1 MNKKLPL
8 LAALA
13 LGGCAMAT
21 GSNLAQLQ
29 ASTWQLQ
36 GASGDTFT
44 LQVAGDKVAGKGG
57 CNRYFGGITQQGD
70 GVLTLG
76 AMGSTRMMCMGDL
89 AGKEMLY
96 LQKLEKVA
104 TFKVSG
110 QQLVLSDANKVA
122 LLTFDAMPAPSN

>member
-1 MNKKLPL
+1 MNKKLTL

-36 GASGDTFT
+36 GASEDTFT
-44 LQVAGDKVAGKGG
+44 LQIAGDKVAGKGG

-89 AGKEMLY
+89 ADKEMLY
-96 LQKLEKVA
+96 LQKLERVA
-104 TFKVSG
+104 TFKISG

-122 LLTFDAMPAPSN
+122 LLTFDAMPAAK

>member
-1 MNKKLPL
+1 MNKKLTL

-21 GSNLAQLQ
+21 GSTLAELQ

-76 AMGSTRMMCMGDL
+76 AMGSTRMMCQGDL
-89 AGKEMLY
+89 AGKEMIY
-96 LQKLEKVA
+96 LQQLEKVA

-110 QQLVLSDANKVA
+110 KQLVLSDANKVA
-122 LLTFDAMPAPSN
+122 LLTFDAMPAAK

>member
-1 MNKKLPL
+1 MNKKLTL

-13 LGGCAMAT
+13 LGGCAMTAS
-21 GSNLAQLQ
+21 SNLAQLQ

-76 AMGSTRMMCMGDL
+76 AMGSTRMMCAGDL
-89 AGKEMLY
+89 AGKEANY
-96 LQKLEKVA
+96 LQALEMVA
-104 TFKVSG
+104 TYRISG
-110 QQLVLSDANKVA
+110 QQLVLSDANKTA
-122 LLTFDAMPAPSN
+122 LLTFDALPATK

>member
-1 MNKKLPL
+1 MNKKLTL
-8 LAALA
+8 LTVLA

-21 GSNLAQLQ
+21 GSTVAELQ

-57 CNRYFGGITQQGD
+57 CNRYFGGVTQQGD

-76 AMGSTRMMCMGDL
+76 AMGATRMMCMGDL
-89 AGKEMLY
+89 AGKENNY
-96 LQKLEKVA
+96 LQTLGKVA
-104 TFKVSG
+104 TYQIEGK
-110 QQLVLSDANKVA
+110 QLVLSDANKA
-122 LLTFDAMPAPSN
+122 PLLTFDAVK

>member
-1 MNKKLPL
+1 MNKKLTL

-21 GSNLAQLQ
+21 GSNLTQLQ

-122 LLTFDAMPAPSN
+122 LLTFDAMPAAK

>member
-1 MNKKLPL
+1 MNKKLTL

-21 GSNLAQLQ
+21 GSTMAELQ

-36 GASGDTFT
+36 GAGGDTFT

-57 CNRYFGGITQQGD
+57 CNRYFGAITQQGD

-76 AMGSTRMMCMGDL
+76 AMGATRMMCMGDL
-89 AGKEMLY
+89 AGKEMTY
-96 LQKLEKVA
+96 LQTLEKVA
-104 TFKVSG
+104 SYQIKG
-110 QQLVLSDANKVA
+110 KQLVLSDASKA
-122 LLTFDAMPAPSN
+122 PLLTFDAVK

>member
-1 MNKKLPL
+1 MNKKLTL

-122 LLTFDAMPAPSN
+122 LLTFDAMPAAN

>member
-1 MNKKLPL
+1 MNKKLTL

-13 LGGCAMAT
+13 LGGCAMTAS
-21 GSNLAQLQ
+21 SNLAQLQ

-76 AMGSTRMMCMGDL
+76 AMGATRMMCAGDL
-89 AGKEMLY
+89 VGKEANY
-96 LQKLEKVA
+96 LQALEKVA
-104 TFKVSG
+104 TYRISG
-110 QQLVLSDANKVA
+110 QQLVLSDANKTA
-122 LLTFDAMPAPSN
+122 LLTFDALPATK

>member
-1 MNKKLPL
+1 MNKKLTL

-44 LQVAGDKVAGKGG
+44 LQVAGDKVAGKSG

-122 LLTFDAMPAPSN
+122 LLTFDAMPAAK

>member
-1 MNKKLPL
+1 MNKKLTL

-21 GSNLAQLQ
+21 GSSLAQLQ

-57 CNRYFGGITQQGD
+57 CNRYFGGITQQSD

-76 AMGSTRMMCMGDL
+76 AMGSTRMMCMGEL

-122 LLTFDAMPAPSN
+122 LLTFDAMPAAK

>member
-1 MNKKLPL
+1 MNKKLTL

-21 GSNLAQLQ
+21 GSKLTQLQ

-57 CNRYFGGITQQGD
+57 CNRYFGSITQQGD
-70 GVLTLG
+70 GVLVLG
-76 AMGSTRMMCMGDL
+76 PMGSTRMMCMGEL

-96 LQKLEKVA
+96 LQTLEKVA
-104 TFKVSG
+104 SFQISG
-110 QQLVLSDANKVA
+110 QQLVLSDANKAA
-122 LLTFDAMPAPSN
+122 LLTFDAMPAAK

>member
-1 MNKKLPL
+1 MNKKLTL

-21 GSNLAQLQ
+21 GSTLAELQ

-76 AMGSTRMMCMGDL
+76 AMGSTRMMCPGDL
-89 AGKEMLY
+89 AGKEMIY
-96 LQKLEKVA
+96 LQQLEKVA

-110 QQLVLSDANKVA
+110 KQLVLSDANKVA
-122 LLTFDAMPAPSN
+122 LLTFDAMPAAK

>member
-1 MNKKLPL
+1 MNKKLTL

-13 LGGCAMAT
+13 LGGCTMAT
-21 GSNLAQLQ
+21 GSNLAELQ

-76 AMGSTRMMCMGDL
+76 AMGSTRMMCAGDL
-89 AGKEMLY
+89 AGKETSY
-96 LQKLEKVA
+96 LQSLEKVA
-104 TFKVSG
+104 TYQIKG
-110 QQLVLSDANKVA
+110 QQLILSDANKTA
-122 LLTFDAMPAPSN
+122 LLKFNAVPASK

>member
-1 MNKKLPL
+1 MNKKLTL

-21 GSNLAQLQ
+21 GSTLAELQ

-89 AGKEMLY
+89 ADKEMLY

-104 TFKVSG
+104 TFKISG

-122 LLTFDAMPAPSN
+122 LLTFDAMPAAK

>member
-1 MNKKLPL
+1 MNKKLTL

-13 LGGCAMAT
+13 LGGCAMTAS
-21 GSNLAQLQ
+21 SNLAQLQ

-76 AMGSTRMMCMGDL
+76 AMGSTRMMCAGDL
-89 AGKEMLY
+89 AGKEANY
-96 LQKLEKVA
+96 LQALEKVA
-104 TFKVSG
+104 TYRISG
-110 QQLVLSDANKVA
+110 QQLVLSDANKTA
-122 LLTFDAMPAPSN
+122 LLTFDALPATK

>member
-1 MNKKLPL
+1 MNKKLTL

-36 GASGDTFT
+36 GASEDTFT
-44 LQVAGDKVAGKGG
+44 LQIAGDKVAGKGG

-70 GVLTLG
+70 GVLMLG

-89 AGKEMLY
+89 ADKEMLY
-96 LQKLEKVA
+96 LQKLERVA
-104 TFKVSG
+104 TFKISG

-122 LLTFDAMPAPSN
+122 LLTFDAMPAAK

>member
-1 MNKKLPL
+1 MNKKLTL

-76 AMGSTRMMCMGDL
+76 AMGSTRMMCMRDL

-122 LLTFDAMPAPSN
+122 LLTFDAMPAAK

>member
-1 MNKKLPL
+1 MNKKLTL

-21 GSNLAQLQ
+21 GSTLAELQ

-70 GVLTLG
+70 GVSETNTINLNVKALPNGLYFLRLNAGNTIGVAKLT
-76 AMGSTRMMCMGDL
+76 
-89 AGKEMLY
+89 
-96 LQKLEKVA
+96 
-104 TFKVSG
+104 VS
-110 QQLVLSDANKVA
+110 K
-122 LLTFDAMPAPSN
+122 

>member
-1 MNKKLPL
+1 MNKKLTL

-13 LGGCAMAT
+13 LGGCAMTT
-21 GSNLAQLQ
+21 GSNLAALQ

-36 GASGDTFT
+36 GASDDTFT
-44 LQVAGDKVAGKGG
+44 LQVGDGKVAGKGG

-76 AMGSTRMMCMGDL
+76 AMGSTRMMCQGDL
-89 AGKEMLY
+89 AGKEMIY
-96 LQKLEKVA
+96 LQQLEKVA

-110 QQLVLSDANKVA
+110 KQLVLSDANKVA
-122 LLTFDAMPAPSN
+122 LLTFDAMPAAK

>member
-1 MNKKLPL
+1 MNKKLTL

-21 GSNLAQLQ
+21 GSSMAQLQ
-29 ASTWQLQ
+29 ASSWQLQ
-36 GASGDTFT
+36 GATGDTFT
-44 LQVAGDKVAGKGG
+44 LQVADGKVAGKGG

-76 AMGSTRMMCMGDL
+76 AMGSTRMMCPGDL
-89 AGKEMLY
+89 AGKEMIY
-96 LQKLEKVA
+96 LQQLEKVA

-110 QQLVLSDANKVA
+110 KQLVLSDANKVA
-122 LLTFDAMPAPSN
+122 LLTFDAMPAAK

>member
-1 MNKKLPL
+1 MNKKLIL

-13 LGGCAMAT
+13 LGGCAMTT
-21 GSNLAQLQ
+21 GSTMAELQ

-44 LQVAGDKVAGKGG
+44 LQLAGDKVVGKGG

-76 AMGSTRMMCMGDL
+76 PIGATRMMCIGDQMS
-89 AGKEMLY
+89 KEMDY
-96 LQKLEKVA
+96 LKALEKVA
-104 TFKVSG
+104 GFQVSG
-110 QQLVLSDANKVA
+110 DQLVLKDAGKA
-122 LLTFDAMPAPSN
+122 TLLTFNAIK

>member
-1 MNKKLPL
+1 MNKKLTL

-21 GSNLAQLQ
+21 GSTMAELQ

-36 GASGDTFT
+36 GAGGDTFT

-57 CNRYFGGITQQGD
+57 CNRYFGAITEQGD

-76 AMGSTRMMCMGDL
+76 AMGATRMMCMGDL
-89 AGKEMLY
+89 AGKEMTY
-96 LQKLEKVA
+96 LQTLEKVA
-104 TFKVSG
+104 SYQIKG
-110 QQLVLSDANKVA
+110 KQLVLSDASKA
-122 LLTFDAMPAPSN
+122 PLLTFDAVK

>member
-1 MNKKLPL
+1 MNKKLTL

-21 GSNLAQLQ
+21 GSKLTQLQ

-57 CNRYFGGITQQGD
+57 CNRYFGSITQQGD
-70 GVLTLG
+70 GVLALG
-76 AMGSTRMMCMGDL
+76 PMGSTRMMCMGEL

-96 LQKLEKVA
+96 LQTLEKVA
-104 TFKVSG
+104 SFQISG
-110 QQLVLSDANKVA
+110 QQLVLSGANKAA
-122 LLTFDAMPAPSN
+122 LLTFDAMPAAK

>member
-1 MNKKLPL
+1 MNKKLTL
-8 LAALA
+8 LAALV
-13 LGGCAMAT
+13 LGGCAMTAS
-21 GSNLAQLQ
+21 SNLAQLQ

-76 AMGSTRMMCMGDL
+76 AMGATRMMCAGDL
-89 AGKEMLY
+89 AGKEVNY
-96 LQKLEKVA
+96 LQALEKVA
-104 TFKVSG
+104 TYQISG
-110 QQLVLSDANKVA
+110 QQLVLSDANKTA
-122 LLTFDAMPAPSN
+122 LLTFDALPATK

>member
-1 MNKKLPL
+1 MNKKLTL

-36 GASGDTFT
+36 GASEDTFT
-44 LQVAGDKVAGKGG
+44 LQIAGDKVAGKGG

-89 AGKEMLY
+89 ADKEMLY

-104 TFKVSG
+104 TFKISG

-122 LLTFDAMPAPSN
+122 LLTFDAMPAAK

>member
-1 MNKKLPL
+1 MNKKLTL

-21 GSNLAQLQ
+21 GSTLAELQ

-57 CNRYFGGITQQGD
+57 CNRYFGGITEQGD
-70 GVLTLG
+70 GVLALG
-76 AMGSTRMMCMGDL
+76 PMGATRMMCTGEL
-89 AGKEMLY
+89 AGKEMNY
-96 LQKLEKVA
+96 LQALEKVA
-104 TFKVSG
+104 SFQISG
-110 QQLVLSDANKVA
+110 KQLVLKNAEQA
-122 LLTFDAMPAPSN
+122 TLLTFDAVK

>member
-1 MNKKLPL
+1 MNKKLTL

-21 GSNLAQLQ
+21 GSTLAELQ

-57 CNRYFGGITQQGD
+57 CNRYFVGITQQGD

-76 AMGSTRMMCMGDL
+76 AMGSTRML
-89 AGKEMLY
+89 
-96 LQKLEKVA
+96 
-104 TFKVSG
+104 
-110 QQLVLSDANKVA
+110 
-122 LLTFDAMPAPSN
+122 

>member
-1 MNKKLPL
+1 MNKKLTL

-21 GSNLAQLQ
+21 GSSLAQLQ

-76 AMGSTRMMCMGDL
+76 AMGSTRMMCMGEL

-122 LLTFDAMPAPSN
+122 LLTFDAMPAAK

>member
-1 MNKKLPL
+1 MNKKLTL

-21 GSNLAQLQ
+21 GSTVAELQ

-76 AMGSTRMMCMGDL
+76 AMGATRMMCMGDL
-89 AGKEMLY
+89 AGKENNY
-96 LQKLEKVA
+96 LQTLGKVA
-104 TFKVSG
+104 TYQIKG
-110 QQLVLSDANKVA
+110 KQLVLSDANKA
-122 LLTFDAMPAPSN
+122 PLLTFDAVK